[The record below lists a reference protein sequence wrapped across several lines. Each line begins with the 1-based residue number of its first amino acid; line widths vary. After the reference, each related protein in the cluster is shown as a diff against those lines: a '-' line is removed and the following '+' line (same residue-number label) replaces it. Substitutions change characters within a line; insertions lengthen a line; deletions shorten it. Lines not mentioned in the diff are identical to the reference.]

1 MSAREPTP
9 SPPSELREFLDA
21 LAVLLAQAVL
31 SEFKEKSQ

>member
-1 MSAREPTP
+1 MTQRPTNFT
-9 SPPSELREFLDA
+9 PSELREFLDA